1 MKKEDFM
8 SWFEEKQDAL
18 AMWSVSV
25 DEENLSD
32 FVVGCFFDRK
42 SETWKVYINKERGK
56 HRVRLETKDEEQAFN
71 KLQALVEYVIE
82 NNRGYI

>member
-1 MKKEDFM
+1 M
-8 SWFEEKQDAL
+8 SKIEFLKWLEEKRGAL
-18 AMWSVSV
+18 AMWNVSV

-32 FVVGCFFDRK
+32 YVVGCFYDSK

-56 HRVRLETKDEEQAFN
+56 HRVRLETKDEEQAFS
-71 KLQALVEYVIE
+71 KLRALVEYVIE